1 MAKRRLGRRRGRLI
15 FTFVLAGFVVT
26 AVSIVWR
33 RSIGI
38 SQSRTLRS
46 LETERLQ
53 LEGERARLARDL
65 QEATSRPRLG
75 GIAER
80 RLGMHVPAD
89 HQLVFLR
96 RAGPD
101 AR

>member
-1 MAKRRLGRRRGRLI
+1 MMRRRGRLI
-15 FTFVLAGFVVT
+15 FALLLAGFVIVT
-26 AVSIVWR
+26 ASVVWR

-38 SQSRTLRS
+38 AQARALRE

-75 GIAER
+75 GVAER
-80 RLGMHVPAD
+80 RLGMRVPSD
-89 HQLVFLR
+89 GQVVFLR
-96 RAGPD
+96 RQSRD